1 MEMGH
6 RLTEIGN
13 KMRVVMNGDGSQ
25 KSVTKYELTRAKYE
39 LTRLDLI
46 TCKLFDTRAL
56 FKCTPKVII
65 FSLSPS
71 HQSLDSYMK

>member
-46 TCKLFDTRAL
+46 ACKLFDTQYRVFVL
-56 FKCTPKVII
+56 TSQGLRSTPSTK
-65 FSLSPS
+65 SSS
-71 HQSLDSYMK
+71 